1 MSFSHS
7 TARIDFARDLYSVSR
22 LNAEVRSVLAA
33 SFPLVWVQGEL
44 SNLSRPASG
53 HLYFSLKDEASQ
65 VRCALFRNKG
75 RLLRFQPSN
84 GQQVL
89 VRARL
94 GLYEPRGD
102 FQLLVEHM
110 EAAGKGALRLALEQC
125 KQRLAAEG
133 LFAESRKRPLPAYPR
148 QVGLITSASGAA
160 LQDLLIVLGR
170 RFPLLPV
177 LIYPVQVQGAG
188 AVASLLTALELAN
201 RRQDCDLL
209 VLARGGGALEDL
221 MPFNDEDL
229 ARALAA
235 STLPV
240 VTGIGHEVDLSIAD
254 LVADQR
260 GATPSAAAALVVP
273 DAADVKHQLQRLKAR
288 LTRAQRHRL
297 AGVAQ
302 RLAASNRQL
311 QLLHPRARLEQ
322 RSQRI
327 DALSRRLEQALA
339 QRAVT
344 AERRLEAMRQRLQQ
358 RSPSALLRAQAE
370 QKARVAERLLGAAGR
385 LIEQRRQRL
394 ATLAAGL
401 QARSPL
407 ATLARGYALVTD
419 PRSGEV
425 VRTPQQV
432 APGQTVE
439 VRVAGGGFAASVLA
453 SSVPV
458 DPTGSASH
466 S

>member
-1 MSFSHS
+1 
-7 TARIDFARDLYSVSR
+7 
-22 LNAEVRSVLAA
+22 
-33 SFPLVWVQGEL
+33 
-44 SNLSRPASG
+44 
-53 HLYFSLKDEASQ
+53 
-65 VRCALFRNKG
+65 
-75 RLLRFQPSN
+75 
-84 GQQVL
+84 
-89 VRARL
+89 
-94 GLYEPRGD
+94 
-102 FQLLVEHM
+102 
-110 EAAGKGALRLALEQC
+110 
-125 KQRLAAEG
+125 
-133 LFAESRKRPLPAYPR
+133 
-148 QVGLITSASGAA
+148 
-160 LQDLLIVLGR
+160 
-170 RFPLLPV
+170 
-177 LIYPVQVQGAG
+177 
-188 AVASLLTALELAN
+188 
-201 RRQDCDLL
+201 
-209 VLARGGGALEDL
+209 
-221 MPFNDEDL
+221 
-229 ARALAA
+229 
-235 STLPV
+235 
-240 VTGIGHEVDLSIAD
+240 
-254 LVADQR
+254 
-260 GATPSAAAALVVP
+260 
-273 DAADVKHQLQRLKAR
+273 
-288 LTRAQRHRL
+288 
-297 AGVAQ
+297 
-302 RLAASNRQL
+302 
-311 QLLHPRARLEQ
+311 LEQ

-370 QKARVAERLLGAAGR
+370 QKARAAERLLGAAGR

-432 APGQTVE
+432 APGQMVE